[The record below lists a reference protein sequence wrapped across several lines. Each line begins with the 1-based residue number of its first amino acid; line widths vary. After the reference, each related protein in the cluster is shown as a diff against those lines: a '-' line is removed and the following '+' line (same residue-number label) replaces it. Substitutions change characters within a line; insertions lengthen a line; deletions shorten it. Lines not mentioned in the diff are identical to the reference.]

1 LSPKVS
7 GRLLFLQVREG
18 DRVQA
23 GQVLARID
31 PAEVEAEVR
40 SKQATLAQAES
51 RLAEAELTQNP
62 TNVGVTAEISR
73 QRAAL
78 QTAQA
83 QSRQASADVG
93 AQLGG
98 ARSAVTEA
106 AGRVAAVEA
115 DIASAE
121 ATIRAAQAN
130 LDNARTKLEREEAL
144 VKEGATARE
153 NVDNA
158 RTTVQVQEATLGEA
172 RQKREA
178 AIAARASAVAQKRAA
193 EQQVAIVN
201 NKARADVAAANAGV
215 TQARAGLSSAR
226 ANTAQRPAYEQS
238 LQALR
243 AAVRAAR
250 ADLRANE
257 VRLRATSL
265 RSPLTG
271 VVTQRN
277 LDPGSLVSPAQTVL
291 TVQDARQV
299 WLTVGV
305 PEEVRRRVFSGQS
318 AQVTFD
324 GLPGQTFAGRVL
336 RINPSADPQSRQFTL
351 RVRLD
356 NRTGEIRPGMFGR
369 VVLVT
374 ERARQALSCPKK
386 PSSGTAKPRTRP

>member
-1 LSPKVS
+1 
-7 GRLLFLQVREG
+7 
-18 DRVQA
+18 
-23 GQVLARID
+23 
-31 PAEVEAEVR
+31 
-40 SKQATLAQAES
+40 
-51 RLAEAELTQNP
+51 
-62 TNVGVTAEISR
+62 
-73 QRAAL
+73 
-78 QTAQA
+78 
-83 QSRQASADVG
+83 
-93 AQLGG
+93 
-98 ARSAVTEA
+98 
-106 AGRVAAVEA
+106 
-115 DIASAE
+115 
-121 ATIRAAQAN
+121 
-130 LDNARTKLEREEAL
+130 
-144 VKEGATARE
+144 
-153 NVDNA
+153 
-158 RTTVQVQEATLGEA
+158 
-172 RQKREA
+172 
-178 AIAARASAVAQKRAA
+178 VAQKRAA

-336 RINPSADPQSRQFTL
+336 RINPAADPQSRQFTL

-369 VVLVT
+369 VTLVT
-374 ERARQALSCPKK
+374 ERARQALVVPKEAVK
-386 PSSGTAKPRTRP
+386 RDRKTQDATVTVVTSDNKAENRPVQTGLGDAKMVVVKSGLREGEKVIILSGRDLKDGQPVRVAALTPVPSPGAAGEGGPSNGAGALSRTGQSEPADAGSPPLSRSAGRGDGGEGRR